1 MLFPENARITGITFV
16 TTNGDRFIYAVRLPG
31 RSQQGGVGTMIVN
44 FKKNE
49 THLEL
54 ESHAMMK
61 LELEDSDF
69 DEMES
74 EMEEEGL
81 DYD

>member
-1 MLFPENARITGITFV
+1 MRFTFP
-16 TTNGDRFIYAVRLPG
+16 AVH
-31 RSQQGGVGTMIVN
+31 SNGGVGTMIVN
-44 FKKNE
+44 FKENE

-54 ESHAMMK
+54 EGRAVME